1 MREPMA
7 TGLYGRVIAVIGAM
21 IGVLGALAACTSGP
35 PLSPV
40 EIAAQQ
46 RFQVGCLPSDAVG
59 YEMAEPYCGK
69 GN

>member
-7 TGLYGRVIAVIGAM
+7 TGLYGRVIAVIE
-21 IGVLGALAACTSGP
+21 VLGALAACTSGP
-35 PLSPV
+35 PLSPA